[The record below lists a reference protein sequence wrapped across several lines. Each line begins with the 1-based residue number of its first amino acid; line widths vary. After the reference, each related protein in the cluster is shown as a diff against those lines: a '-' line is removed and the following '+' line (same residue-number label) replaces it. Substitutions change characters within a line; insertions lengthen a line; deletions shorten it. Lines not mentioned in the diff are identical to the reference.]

1 MSVED
6 AREFERAM
14 AEEGLS
20 SAELMRRAGAVV
32 AVQAARLAD
41 GGPVVVLCGA
51 GNNGGDGWVA
61 ADDLARHGCEVTVV
75 CSAAPAVMRSEEARA
90 YACRAAE
97 MGVPVYVAPDIRT
110 LASLLEPADVVV
122 DACFGTGFRGELPEP
137 IATWA
142 AVVDEA
148 FCGKIVSV
156 DVPSGIDATTGMA
169 QGPYFTADVTV
180 TMFAAKPGLVSGMG
194 RAAAGKVVVASLVD
208 TDAGLE
214 AISDAAS
221 AFMLE
226 DRDYADVLPEID
238 PLADKYGRGRVLVV
252 AGSARYPG
260 AAVLA
265 ATAAARSG
273 AGYVTLACPAP
284 MAPVAQMQL
293 PSVPV
298 VALPADEDGSF
309 SVDAVQAVCRLAAR
323 ADVVVAGPGM
333 TISQGAC
340 EVVRGLLGTDAGL
353 VLDADALNAVV
364 KICAGSV
371 EEHPQ
376 ALRREA
382 PLVLTPH
389 RRELARLAGGD
400 LSRTESLSGAME
412 VAQGLAW
419 AVGSGDFCV
428 VAKGPDTAVA
438 TVDSTLVPAAG
449 PCCLATAGTG
459 DVLAG
464 LMGGMLAQMVAQ
476 LPEGEELDSSDL
488 LMTVAGIDRVHSV
501 AGLIAQRRHGVRGV
515 VASDVAEVVGLAA
528 DELERMAE
536 HDLEASMDEDADDD
550 GLGMPEESQMSP
562 APEAISQRLAAAT
575 ALDDE
580 LPDVEPEE
588 PGAPE
593 AAETTVFAPVG
604 ADAPAVP
611 DAFSEAGVREV
622 PDEPETP
629 AAPAVPAAPAT
640 PAEPVATE
648 EVPAEVA
655 AHTEAGEP
663 VEGKDDSAASAA
675 DEPAES
681 DEPAAEEVADET
693 PADAEPAGAAAN
705 AEHVVAEEPTGA
717 GAPAPAA
724 SAAEELTAPETP
736 VAPAAK
742 MPATATPRAA
752 EPAGQPAPE
761 APASGQVAAVPPFLA
776 HVAVPVASAPRE
788 LTPEERE
795 AAELAR
801 FHEKATTHLGE
812 TPVVPPEDRPSAS
825 ARKVRRRS
833 RKSGD
838 AGDASAK

>member
-97 MGVPVYVAPDIRT
+97 MGVPVYVAPDVRT

-142 AVVDEA
+142 GVVDEA

-309 SVDAVQAVCRLAAR
+309 SVDAVQAACRLAAR

-536 HDLEASMDEDADDD
+536 HDLEASMDEDDADD
-550 GLGMPEESQMSP
+550 GLGMPEESQVSP
-562 APEAISQRLAAAT
+562 APEAISQRMAAAT

-588 PGAPE
+588 PGTPE

-622 PDEPETP
+622 PDELEKPATTAAPARPAEPEAAEEPAGPETGEPAEGEDDSATP
-629 AAPAVPAAPAT
+629 AADEPAEGDEPAAEEPAAEETADEPAADAEDAEPAADAEPTAAEEPAGADVPAAAAPAAEESAAPEVPAAPAT
-640 PAEPVATE
+640 ATPAAAATPHAAEP
-648 EVPAEVA
+648 
-655 AHTEAGEP
+655 
-663 VEGKDDSAASAA
+663 D
-675 DEPAES
+675 
-681 DEPAAEEVADET
+681 
-693 PADAEPAGAAAN
+693 AAA
-705 AEHVVAEEPTGA
+705 APK
-717 GAPAPAA
+717 APAP
-724 SAAEELTAPETP
+724 
-736 VAPAAK
+736 
-742 MPATATPRAA
+742 
-752 EPAGQPAPE
+752 GQA
-761 APASGQVAAVPPFLA
+761 AAVPPFLA
-776 HVAVPVASAPRE
+776 HVAVPTAPASRE

-838 AGDASAK
+838 AGDTPAK